1 MAEAAE
7 DDAASVA
14 WDEGDPYNRRMPGE
28 GSASIKQVAGRKA
41 RARRG
46 GWNWLLLV
54 PLALLV
60 YPGLYA
66 RTTPVLFGFPFFY
79 WYQFAVVVLTALLTG
94 VVYWATRGR
103 AGEDGGA

>member
-1 MAEAAE
+1 MRQAR
-7 DDAASVA
+7 
-14 WDEGDPYNRRMPGE
+14 DEGGTYNRRMPEE
-28 GSASIKQVAGRKA
+28 GSASIKQVAGREA

-46 GWNWLLLV
+46 RWNWLLLT

-66 RTTPVLFGFPFFY
+66 RATPVLFGFPFFY

-94 VVYWATRGR
+94 LVYLATRGR
-103 AGEDGGA
+103 AKEDGGA